1 MQRFYGLDIDQIG
14 RRIRPR
20 RAADLAANLP
30 AEAQTWKRLDPA
42 LAWTDRDHLLA
53 QIADN
58 TGFLAWTKTPDA
70 AKPGARFHH
79 IIPRPGQPS
88 QNDQIG
94 RTEKTGAAADSRQL
108 HRLLGHPDT
117 L

>member
-30 AEAQTWKRLDPA
+30 DTAQTWKHVNPVNE
-42 LAWTDRDHLLA
+42 WTSRDYLLA

-58 TGFLAWTKTPDA
+58 TSFLAWTKTKDA
-70 AKPGARFHH
+70 HKPGSRFHGYT
-79 IIPRPGQPS
+79 PRPGQTDTAAP
-88 QNDQIG
+88 I
-94 RTEKTGAAADSRQL
+94 RKEKTGAASTSRQL
-108 HRLLGHPDT
+108 HQLLGHPAT